1 MGATDGGTRSRPLQG
16 RIVGTALIV
25 VAFLLLGGCGGGS
38 SPASVA
44 HIGKTAPTTTVPPAG
59 GSGGLP
65 NLQQMYQDALAY
77 AGCMRSHGD
86 PSFPGPELVNTA
98 HEHGITIGQGVDQS
112 SAQYVSANKT
122 CKHLLPNNGNGPTQ
136 GQLQRMMAQA
146 LKYTDC
152 MRSHGVPNF
161 PDPKESQRGH
171 FDWRARPRPE
181 LTAVPSG
188 AKRLPVF
195 SPGGLNPRHPARNGL
210 EDRPGEDFVPPTAI
224 IFSRTA

>member
-1 MGATDGGTRSRPLQG
+1 MYHVLMGRDRLPSGSWPSGPVARARYHGCGCQRRWRARALRAWT
-16 RIVGTALIV
+16 VGTALVV
-25 VAFLLLGGCGGGS
+25 VAFLLGACGGGS

-44 HIGKTAPTTTVPPAG
+44 HIGKGAPTTTVAPAA

-65 NLQQMYQDALAY
+65 NLQQMYQDTLAY

-86 PSFPGPELVNTA
+86 PSFPDPELVNTA
-98 HEHGITIGQGVDQS
+98 HEHGITMGQGVDQS
-112 SAQYVSANKT
+112 SAQYVSANKA

-161 PDPKESQRGH
+161 PDPKES
-171 FDWRARPRPE
+171 
-181 LTAVPSG
+181 SG
-188 AKRLPVF
+188 GISIGGPGLDPNSPQFQAAQNDCRSLA
-195 SPGGLNPRHPARNGL
+195 PGG
-210 EDRPGEDFVPPTAI
+210 
-224 IFSRTA
+224 